1 MQYLYGGTILFVDL
15 SKGKVSKEP
24 TSSYSRDF
32 LGGRG
37 INTRLLY
44 DNVMPEIQA
53 LDPANFIIFGVG
65 PLGGTPVPSGRT
77 EVTSKSPE
85 TNFLGS
91 SSFGGDFGPEL
102 KFAGYDHII
111 ITGKADK
118 PVYLWIYNDEVEIR
132 DASHLWGKDSFETQT
147 IINSERGLEAKIAC
161 IGQAGEN
168 LVRFAGVQHRRGHG
182 GGRTGM
188 GAVMGSKNLKAI
200 AVRGTKG
207 ISIADPGRYLAIAL
221 ELEQKLMKN
230 PLFQMWHETGM
241 SLYLDKMYETEYPV
255 LTGKDRVHQ
264 HDLFLKY
271 QTGKEACFGCP
282 IACLDI
288 YPKEARGGGGINC
301 TFYASPLF
309 IVRNTNP
316 DVVLECGLLA
326 VRYGI
331 DISGAMRIIA
341 WLMELYEK
349 GIITA
354 EDTDGIPM
362 EWGNREAIVGM
373 LRKIIFREG
382 FGDVLADGM
391 LPAAARIGRGTIEYA
406 NHMKGLPLYEPFA
419 PDTVIPAKGSALA
432 MAMSSRGDTMRARAA
447 VFVEEMELM
456 KMLADEKTAAEDK
469 EARLQ
474 KVKEIAGT
482 EKAASPE
489 EYEGKPEIVVCTED
503 AVIIADCLSVCTHLG
518 TFNFCPFDEKTQA
531 ALLSA
536 GTGIETSVEKLF
548 EYAKRVR
555 NLERAFCA
563 REGMTRDH
571 DSLPKRFMDHP
582 LEEEPHKGWVLK
594 SSEFEKMKSKYYTLR
609 GWDITTG
616 IPTRE
621 TLEQT
626 GLGDIAQDLEKRGK
640 LPTEA

>member
-15 SKGKVSKEP
+15 SKGKFSKEP

-37 INTRLLY
+37 INTLLLY
-44 DNVMPEIQA
+44 ENVTPEVLP
-53 LDPANFIIFGVG
+53 LDPANSLIFGVG

-85 TNFLGS
+85 SNFLGS

-102 KFAGYDHII
+102 KFSGYDHVI

-132 DASHLWGKDSFETQT
+132 DASHLWGKDSFETQN
-147 IINSERGLEAKIAC
+147 IIRSEVGSELKIAC
-161 IGQAGEN
+161 IGQGGEN
-168 LVRFAGVQHRRGHG
+168 LVHFATIQHRRGHG
-182 GGRTGM
+182 GGRTGL

-200 AVRGTKG
+200 AVRGTKE

-221 ELEQKLMKN
+221 ELEQQLMRH
-230 PLFQMWHETGM
+230 PTLRMWSGPGM
-241 SLYLDKMYETEYPV
+241 SLYQDKMYEGDYPA
-255 LTGKDRVHQ
+255 LAGKGGVHQ

-271 QTGKEACFGCP
+271 QPNKEGCFGCP

-288 YPKEARGGGGINC
+288 YPLEAKGGGGINC
-301 TFYASPLF
+301 SFYASPLYL
-309 IVRNTNP
+309 VGNTNP
-316 DVVLECGLLA
+316 DVVLECGVLA

-331 DISGAMRIIA
+331 DIVGTMRIKA

-362 EWGNREAIVGM
+362 EWGNQEAMVGM
-373 LRKIIFREG
+373 LRKIAHREG

-391 LPAAARIGRGTIEYA
+391 LPAAAKIGRGAIEYA
-406 NHMKGLPLYEPFA
+406 NHMKGLPMYEPFT
-419 PDTVIPAKGSALA
+419 PDTAIPAKGTALA
-432 MAMSSRGDTMRARAA
+432 MAVSSRGDTMRARTA
-447 VFVEEMELM
+447 VFVEELELM
-456 KMLADEKTAAEDK
+456 KLIADEKTAAEDRK
-469 EARLQ
+469 ARLQ

-489 EYEGKPEIVVCTED
+489 EYEGKPEITIYIED
-503 AVIIADCLSVCTHLG
+503 IIIIADCLSICKHLG
-518 TFNFCPFDEKTQA
+518 VFNFFPFDEKTQA
-531 ALLSA
+531 ALFSA
-536 GTGIETSVEKLF
+536 GTGIETSVDKLF
-548 EYAKRVR
+548 EFAKRVR

-571 DSLPKRFMDHP
+571 DSLPKRFMDRP
-582 LEEEPHKGWVLK
+582 LEQEPHKGWVLK
-594 SSEFEKMKSKYYTLR
+594 SSEFEIMKSKYYALR
-609 GWDITTG
+609 GLGCCHWDSNSGNPGTYG
-616 IPTRE
+616 AWGYRPR
-621 TLEQT
+621 
-626 GLGDIAQDLEKRGK
+626 LGKAR
-640 LPTEA
+640 